1 MSTQIKSECDYRV
14 IRLKITR
21 KSVLWWPGAIIALKC
36 INQKCRNAYYEAPT
50 RIMLAVE
57 YYKKLVEFCPRG
69 RLWTDSWCGYFNST
83 FAYWLGQFRL
93 HVYVVRTSV
102 SRRVSQDSSQKV
114 RCCGMAMPCVSEWK
128 SAGQTTDQHCSDIM
142 LLISISHRDRP
153 SGCVPLLCQCATNI
167 KCGKKWA
174 NHFRIRANKKS
185 AVKFCVSKRARKNNQ
200 EEPAHWWAAETL
212 WRMMSRGRWLVGLNA
227 TRARRF
233 LWPTSWIAPKLD
245 EKFLAVQFCTQK
257 EPSPNM
263 RPMWVVS
270 YQRI

>member
-14 IRLKITR
+14 IR

-36 INQKCRNAYYEAPT
+36 INKKCRNAYYEAPT

-57 YYKKLVEFCPRG
+57 YYKRILSSWQIVDWFMV
-69 RLWTDSWCGYFNST
+69 RLFQLHIRLLAGPIQITRLCCTYLSISASFS
-83 FAYWLGQFRL
+83 GQFPEGTLLWNGNAVCVGMKIWDRQQ
-93 HVYVVRTSV
+93 TSIV
-102 SRRVSQDSSQKV
+102 
-114 RCCGMAMPCVSEWK
+114 A
-128 SAGQTTDQHCSDIM
+128 
-142 LLISISHRDRP
+142 ISCYSYRFPTANRP